1 MGWEPGVLAWRQLR
15 TMPNFKLS
23 ISAKLLVAFLAL
35 GAIIAL
41 QGLYGYRLLEK
52 AGSMVVDTFDGPLM
66 AVNYA
71 RAANY
76 DFAQIELKLAQR
88 VTAKPSEQAA
98 LDTEIDDLTATFR
111 ADLSVAEERSAEPDE
126 RHEIEVIKSLVARW
140 SSARHA
146 ADATQMDVLSDKISH
161 AFDLLI
167 EFNTDHS
174 FSSRREAAGTVVEYR
189 NVLAAGLLG
198 SLLLS
203 VFISVFLARQIGRPL
218 SQAASVANRIAAGEF
233 ETPIPT
239 AGSDETGILL
249 RSMKVMQDNIRVM
262 VEREKARATSAEMR
276 LADALE
282 TSDEGV
288 MLVGSDDSLVM
299 ANSRLASFFP
309 AAVQSFRPGASFN
322 RLSDVLS
329 VSFVEPHGGDG
340 SDKNTQL
347 PGEHLLPDGRWI
359 RISISPT
366 SNDGRIVFVIEI
378 TQIKEREEGYK
389 LAKHE
394 AEAANA
400 AKSRFLANMSH
411 ELRTPLNAI
420 IGFSEIIQDEL
431 FGKLGSPRYVE
442 YAGDILRSGRH
453 LLSVINS
460 VLDLSKTEAGK
471 LTLHTG
477 DVDLRDT
484 LRDCIKMVAPQCAQA
499 GLVLNV
505 GAFAEP
511 LPVRG
516 EAAKLRQIF
525 LNVLSNAV
533 KFTERGGV
541 LSLNASRSD
550 GEIVVWVRDTGIGM
564 SEEDIQVALTPFGQ
578 VDNRLE
584 RKYEGT
590 GLGLPITKSF
600 VELHGGVLQI
610 ESVRGQGTTVRV
622 RFPSRAIAE
631 LAVA

>member
-1 MGWEPGVLAWRQLR
+1 M
-15 TMPNFKLS
+15 MSKFKLS
-23 ISAKLLVAFLAL
+23 ISAKLLIAFLAL
-35 GAIIAL
+35 GAIIAV
-41 QGLYGYRLLEK
+41 QGLYGYRLVEK
-52 AGSMVVDTFDGPLM
+52 AGAMVVDTFDGPLM

-76 DFAQIELKLAQR
+76 DFAQIELALQQR
-88 VTAKPSEQAA
+88 ATAKPSDRVA
-98 LDTEIDDLTATFR
+98 LDAAIDDLTATFR

-126 RHEIEVIKSLVARW
+126 RREIGVIKSLFAHW
-140 SSARHA
+140 LIARHA
-146 ADATQMDVLSDKISH
+146 GSSAEMGVLSDKICH

-174 FSSRREAAGTVVEYR
+174 FMSRKEAAATVVEFR
-189 NVLAAGLLG
+189 NVLAGGLFGAVLFAV
-198 SLLLS
+198 L
-203 VFISVFLARQIGRPL
+203 ISVLLARQIGRPL

-233 ETPIPT
+233 ETPIPA
-239 AGSDETGILL
+239 AGSDETGTLL

-288 MLVGSDDSLVM
+288 MLVGSDDRLVM

-309 AAVQSFRPGASFN
+309 GAEESFRPGASFN

-329 VSFVEPHGGDG
+329 ASFVEPHGGDS
-340 SDKNTQL
+340 SDKSTQL

-366 SNDGRIVFVIEI
+366 SDDGKIVFVIDI

-411 ELRTPLNAI
+411 ELRTPLNAV

-460 VLDLSKTEAGK
+460 VLDLSKAEAGK

-477 DVDLRDT
+477 DVDLRDV
-484 LRDCIKMVAPQCAQA
+484 LRDCIKMVAPQCAHA

-511 LPVRG
+511 LPVSG
-516 EAAKLRQIF
+516 DEAKLRQIF

-541 LSLNASRSD
+541 VSLNASRSD

-564 SEEDIQVALTPFGQ
+564 SDEDIQVALTPFGQ

-610 ESVRGQGTTVRV
+610 ESVRGRGTTVRV
-622 RFPSRAIAE
+622 RFPSRATTAAE